1 MNVSFQKSINPL
13 DVVKGKRRFRS
24 IICIVLTIIS
34 LSILTSACAEGTYPL
49 DYFYEMHYQA
59 SFESQEPPR
68 LMPAAGAVPVTGREV
83 PLPTNMSW
91 EEIDSLQNP
100 FPGENVEAGAQ
111 LFAINCAM
119 CHGTGGKGDGQVL
132 KTMMDNYGHQL
143 NLSKNVNLSI
153 LFALSDGR
161 LFTTITNRDLR
172 PDADM
177 TKPRVMPQ
185 FEKLL
190 TAKERWMLVNYIKTL
205 RP

>member
-1 MNVSFQKSINPL
+1 
-13 DVVKGKRRFRS
+13 
-24 IICIVLTIIS
+24 
-34 LSILTSACAEGTYPL
+34 
-49 DYFYEMHYQA
+49 
-59 SFESQEPPR
+59 
-68 LMPAAGAVPVTGREV
+68 
-83 PLPTNMSW
+83 
-91 EEIDSLQNP
+91 
-100 FPGENVEAGAQ
+100 
-111 LFAINCAM
+111 M

-132 KTMMDNYGHQL
+132 TTMVDNYGHQL

-172 PDADM
+172 PDADL